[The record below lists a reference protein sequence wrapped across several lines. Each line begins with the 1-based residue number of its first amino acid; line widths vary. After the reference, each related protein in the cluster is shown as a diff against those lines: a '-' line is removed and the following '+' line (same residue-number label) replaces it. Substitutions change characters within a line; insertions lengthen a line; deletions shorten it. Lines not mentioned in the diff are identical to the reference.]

1 MTYVNASGAV
11 QTKAEIIA
19 AATEQDPET
28 VYEIGA
34 DVYQR
39 ITFDGGGFEKGTK
52 LLFHDGQ
59 MVKESDINALF
70 KTATATAI
78 TPATGAA
85 AGGTAVAITGT
96 NLSGCEGVTFD
107 GVAATSVVVVSNER
121 ITCVTPAHAAGAV
134 TVVIKDD
141 AGDLTKAAFYT
152 FV

>member
-1 MTYVNASGAV
+1 MTFTNANGAV

-28 VYEIGA
+28 VYEIGE

-39 ITFDGGGFEKGTK
+39 ITFDGGKFEGGTK
-52 LLFHDGQ
+52 LLFHEGQ

-70 KTATATAI
+70 VTATATAI
-78 TPATGAA
+78 SPATGPA

-96 NLSGCEGVTFD
+96 NLAGCEGVTFD

-141 AGDLTKAAFYT
+141 AGDVTKAAFFTYS
-152 FV
+152 